1 MKKTIFNKPGR
12 RSQLGF
18 SLAEL
23 SVYLAIVTILSV
35 LALAGFK
42 DYVISGRVSEAASE
56 IQRAGARLEMNSDG
70 QGTTPYA
77 NLTTAQVCNIMNG
90 DSVIQTVGNGT
101 GATCTHDLVAFTSGA
116 VIGAPG
122 TVNTAGDSWQI
133 ELDGVSSFA
142 CPDLAATM
150 AKSASIITINGTTVL
165 SPTTNN
171 GRFDA
176 GAANSA
182 CTLLDTNTFAFT
194 GL

>member
-1 MKKTIFNKPGR
+1 MKRLKFLKSIRGQK
-12 RSQLGF
+12 GF

-42 DYVISGRVSEAASE
+42 DYVISGRVANAASE
-56 IQRAGARLEMNSDG
+56 LQRAGSRLELNADG
-70 QGTTPYA
+70 QGTTPYSA
-77 NLTTAQVCNIMNG
+77 LTTDQVCNIMRG
-90 DSVIQTVGNGT
+90 GSIISTTGNGT
-101 GATCTHDLVAFTSGA
+101 SATCTHDLVSFAPGK

-122 TVNTAGDSWQI
+122 TVNTAGDSWSI

-165 SPTTNN
+165 SPTINN
-171 GRFDA
+171 GSFQA
-176 GAANSA
+176 SAADSA
-182 CTLLDTNTFAFT
+182 CTLLDTNVFVFT